1 MLADLY
7 KRFFGNKDPGIP
19 NVDVQEQEDAD
30 NDCFTLSQQTDSASG
45 GISFTE
51 CTQVNSFYINVIIRV
66 NYFMQ

>member
-7 KRFFGNKDPGIP
+7 KRFFGKKEPGVP
-19 NVDVQEQEDAD
+19 NIDVHEQEEDAY

-51 CTQVNSFYINVIIRV
+51 CSQVKRFLY
-66 NYFMQ
+66 

>member
-7 KRFFGNKDPGIP
+7 KRFFGKKETGAP
-19 NVDVQEQEDAD
+19 NVDVQEPEEDAD

-51 CTQVNSFYINVIIRV
+51 CTQVND
-66 NYFMQ
+66 